1 MFFPASPPLPS
12 PLPPDSNLSL
22 EDKGLEKA
30 LIEYDLKPLENYV
43 LWYNL
48 VSVMVDGIW
57 LVAVMVDEK

>member
-1 MFFPASPPLPS
+1 M
-12 PLPPDSNLSL
+12 

>member
-1 MFFPASPPLPS
+1 M
-12 PLPPDSNLSL
+12 

-30 LIEYDLKPLENYV
+30 LIEYDLKPLAHYV

-57 LVAVMVDEK
+57 LVAVMVDGK